1 MDGSIHSKK
10 SGVPQYFQIARDIA
24 RRISE
29 GTLKV
34 GERISGRSIM
44 ASEYGVSP
52 ETIRRAFHLL
62 SDNNVI
68 EVRPQSGAYVLSE
81 ESAKLYLS
89 NSVDMQSSR
98 ELHDQLDE
106 LLNEQ
111 RRITKELSE
120 VTANIAKRQALIYS
134 AAEQGFGLG
143 ETMVKHG
150 SWIIGKTIGELA
162 FWQATGATV
171 VAIRRADELIISPG
185 PYAQLREG
193 DCLVYVMNKN
203 PEGSV
208 DDFVNRE
215 NN

>member
-1 MDGSIHSKK
+1 MGGSPQSKK
-10 SGVPQYFQIARDIA
+10 SGTPQYFQIARDIA
-24 RRISE
+24 KRIAE

-62 SDNNVI
+62 SDSNVI
-68 EVRPQSGAYVLSE
+68 EVRPQSGAYVLSP
-81 ESAKLYLS
+81 ESARLYLS

-98 ELHDQLDE
+98 DMHNHLDE

-111 RRITKELSE
+111 RRITKQLSE

-143 ETMVKHG
+143 ETIIKSG
-150 SWIIGKTIGELA
+150 SWIIGKTIGALA
-162 FWQATGATV
+162 FWQATGATI

-185 PYAQLREG
+185 PYAELREL
-193 DCLVYVMNKN
+193 DCLVYVLNIN
-203 PEGSV
+203 SECSV

-215 NN
+215 EQ